1 MVRDI
6 QGKLMGVELMTKLKK
21 LDLQGVDFAQAK
33 SLARAA
39 SDAVRAKT
47 LGYAIVTAHRN

>member
-6 QGKLMGVELMTKLKK
+6 GGRLLGAELMTKLKK
-21 LDLQGVDFAQAK
+21 LDLPGADFDQAK

-39 SDAVRAKT
+39 SSAVRAEL
-47 LGYAIVTAHRN
+47 LGYALLIAEKA